1 MPGLLSLA
9 SQEVTML
16 QSSEVL
22 PLTPFQ
28 TVPGPALVSSI
39 CFSNWECLKIFP
51 SVVTELGDDG
61 SSLLQETEGKNHP
74 EVVLQSS
81 PTELR
86 LV

>member
-28 TVPGPALVSSI
+28 TVPGRALVSSL
-39 CFSNWECLKIFP
+39 CLSNWECLKIFP
-51 SVVTELGDDG
+51 SVVTELDDDG

-74 EVVLQSS
+74 EVFLQSS